1 MFVYTLKLDANNKV
15 KQQLNRRFKMAQ
27 DIYRRTIQ
35 EIVKRAEKQ
44 KKDPRNKQIKQIY
57 RQVHALKNQIAE
69 LEVDL
74 KKKPKKEQTQI
85 NALTKPLKKQIKELE
100 AEAKPIFRQL
110 DEDYDIVGKFTF
122 TKYANDYRNARNYSS
137 YIPSDVSIKLGERAW
152 NAYEKVKFNKG
163 AKKVNKFAQVSSIE
177 AIKDCAITIR
187 NGILKMGT
195 KDKKIEVPVIYKNDE
210 YEKGVFE
217 NKFKYNRILRK
228 FENGEVQYY
237 VQMIFDG
244 IPPQKLDNYIK
255 GTVGIDV
262 GLTKIA
268 VSTPNEVKILPL
280 APGLQN
286 FDKEIRRLSR
296 KLDRQRRANNPDN
309 YNPDGTIKKGKKVW
323 INSKG
328 YLETKHALADLKRKQ
343 AEYRKL
349 SHKELAN
356 AIVQMGDKFIIRQS
370 NFEKLKERSKEDRKS
385 ATGKNLSK
393 KRAGKTIN
401 SHAPAMFIQ
410 QLLYKAEFQ
419 NKETQV
425 ITNKDFNP
433 YEYNHASKETI
444 ENKTH
449 LKSINIDGFEV
460 QKNLYAAFLVSQYE
474 NMENDNIIKS
484 NFETFLRNQ
493 EFYIENVA

>member
-1 MFVYTLKLDANNKV
+1 MFVYALKLDANNKV

-44 KKDPRNKQIKQIY
+44 KKDPRNKQIKKIY
-57 RQVHALKNQIAE
+57 RQVHALKDQIAE

-85 NALTKPLKKQIKELE
+85 NALTKPLKKKIKELE
-100 AEAKPIFRQL
+100 AEAKPIFKQL

-280 APGLQN
+280 APDLQN

-296 KLDRQRRANNPDN
+296 KLTRQRIANNPDN

-323 INSKG
+323 FNSKG

-410 QLLYKAEFQ
+410 QLIYKAEFQ

-444 ENKTH
+444 ENKAH

-493 EFYIENVA
+493 EFYVENVA

>member
-35 EIVKRAEKQ
+35 EIVKRAKKQ
-44 KKDPRNKQIKQIY
+44 KKDPRNKQIKKIY
-57 RQVHALKNQIAE
+57 RQVYALKNQIAE

-85 NALTKPLKKQIKELE
+85 NALTKPLKKKIKELE

-187 NGILKMGT
+187 NGVLKMGT

-210 YEKGVFE
+210 FEKGVFE

-296 KLDRQRRANNPDN
+296 KLTRQRIANNPDN

-323 INSKG
+323 VNSKG
-328 YLETKHALADLKRKQ
+328 YLETKHALANLKRKQ

-370 NFEKLKERSKEDRKS
+370 NFEKLKERSKKDKKS
-385 ATGKNLSK
+385 ETGKNLSK

-425 ITNKDFNP
+425 ITNKNFNP
-433 YEYNHASKETI
+433 YEYNHVSKETI
-444 ENKTH
+444 EHKTH

>member
-44 KKDPRNKQIKQIY
+44 KKDPRNKQIKKIY
-57 RQVHALKNQIAE
+57 RQVHALKDQIAE

-74 KKKPKKEQTQI
+74 KKKTKKEQTQI

-262 GLTKIA
+262 GLNKIA

-280 APGLQN
+280 APDLQN

-296 KLDRQRRANNPDN
+296 KLTRQRIANNPDN

-323 INSKG
+323 VNSKG

-349 SHKELAN
+349 NHKELAN

-410 QLLYKAEFQ
+410 QLLYKTEFQ

-433 YEYNHASKETI
+433 YEYNHVSKETI
-444 ENKTH
+444 ENKAH

-493 EFYIENVA
+493 EFYVENVA

>member
-44 KKDPRNKQIKQIY
+44 KKDPRNKQIKKIY
-57 RQVHALKNQIAE
+57 RQVHSLKDQIAE

-74 KKKPKKEQTQI
+74 KNKPKKEQTQI

-122 TKYANDYRNARNYSS
+122 TKYANDYRNARN
-137 YIPSDVSIKLGERAW
+137 
-152 NAYEKVKFNKG
+152 AYEKVKFNKG
-163 AKKVNKFAQVSSIE
+163 AKKVNKLAQVSSIE

-210 YEKGVFE
+210 FEKDVFK
-217 NKFKYNRILRK
+217 NTFKYNRILRK

-244 IPPQKLDNYIK
+244 IPPQRMDNYIK

-262 GLTKIA
+262 GLTKVAI
-268 VSTPNEVKILPL
+268 STPNEVKILPL
-280 APGLQN
+280 APNLQN

-296 KLDRQRRANNPDN
+296 KLTRQRIANNPDN
-309 YNPDGTIKKGKKVW
+309 YNSDGTIKKGKKVW
-323 INSKG
+323 VNSKG
-328 YLETKHALADLKRKQ
+328 YLETKHKLADLKRKQ
-343 AEYRKL
+343 AEYRKI

-356 AIVQMGDKFIIRQS
+356 AIIQMGDKFIIRQS
-370 NFEKLKERSKEDRKS
+370 NFEKLKERSTVDKKS

-401 SHAPAMFIQ
+401 SHAPGFFIQ

-419 NKETQV
+419 GKETQI

-433 YEYNHASKETI
+433 YEYNHVSKETI
-444 ENKTH
+444 ENKAH

>member
-1 MFVYTLKLDANNKV
+1 M
-15 KQQLNRRFKMAQ
+15 
-27 DIYRRTIQ
+27 
-35 EIVKRAEKQ
+35 
-44 KKDPRNKQIKQIY
+44 
-57 RQVHALKNQIAE
+57 
-69 LEVDL
+69 
-74 KKKPKKEQTQI
+74 
-85 NALTKPLKKQIKELE
+85 
-100 AEAKPIFRQL
+100 
-110 DEDYDIVGKFTF
+110 
-122 TKYANDYRNARNYSS
+122 
-137 YIPSDVSIKLGERAW
+137 
-152 NAYEKVKFNKG
+152 
-163 AKKVNKFAQVSSIE
+163 
-177 AIKDCAITIR
+177 
-187 NGILKMGT
+187 
-195 KDKKIEVPVIYKNDE
+195 
-210 YEKGVFE
+210 
-217 NKFKYNRILRK
+217 
-228 FENGEVQYY
+228 
-237 VQMIFDG
+237 
-244 IPPQKLDNYIK
+244 
-255 GTVGIDV
+255 IDV

-280 APGLQN
+280 APCLQN

-296 KLDRQRRANNPDN
+296 KLPRQRIANNPSN
-309 YNPDGTIKKGKKVW
+309 YNPEGTIKKGKKVW
-323 INSKG
+323 VNSKG

-444 ENKTH
+444 ENKAH

-493 EFYIENVA
+493 EFYVENVA